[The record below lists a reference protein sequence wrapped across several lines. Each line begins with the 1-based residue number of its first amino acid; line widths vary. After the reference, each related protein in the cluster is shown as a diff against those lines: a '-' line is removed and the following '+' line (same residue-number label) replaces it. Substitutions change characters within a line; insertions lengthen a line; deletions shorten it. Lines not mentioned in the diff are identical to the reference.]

1 MVLGYAEHVSYI
13 SLCGQVVDHRK
24 GAEELFQNLIFFH
37 ARYMAKKKA
46 FLSDGSFTSQHVT
59 LRHTNM

>member
-24 GAEELFQNLIFFH
+24 GAEELFQNFYLFPRSLH
-37 ARYMAKKKA
+37 GEKKA
-46 FLSDGSFTSQHVT
+46 FFSDGSLASQHVT
-59 LRHTNM
+59 QICNI